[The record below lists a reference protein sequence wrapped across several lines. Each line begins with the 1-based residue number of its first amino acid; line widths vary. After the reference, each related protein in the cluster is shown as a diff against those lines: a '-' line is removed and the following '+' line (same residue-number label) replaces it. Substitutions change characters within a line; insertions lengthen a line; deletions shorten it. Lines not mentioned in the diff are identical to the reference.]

1 LVVEAILEARTESAM
16 PVADDDTLLPFSL
29 PNLCKKKITAAFDG
43 GLISSDGGVLLLAA
57 ADKRLGLIDTLA
69 AIMPDHRD
77 PDLITHSMA
86 DILRARVF
94 AIACGYPD
102 ADDLDDL
109 RRDPAFKLACGRL
122 PESGDHLASQPTMSR
137 WENAP
142 DPRTLIRMTRAMVDL
157 WCKSYRRAPK
167 AITLDI
173 DDTADTVHGHQQL
186 SLFNAHYDERCFLP
200 IHVYDADTGHC
211 VLTILRP
218 GKTPDGKEVSAHL
231 RRLVLRIRLHW
242 PNTRITI
249 RGDSHYGR
257 REAMDWCE
265 KHAVDYIFGLSTNA
279 VLAAQV
285 FAKTDEVCVRRAI
298 GDLDVVRDYTEA
310 RYGAKSWSHP
320 RRVVARIEATRKGLD
335 VRYGVTNITY
345 GTAEWLYDSLYCARG
360 QAENL
365 IKRHK
370 SQLASDRTSCRSPLA
385 NQMRL
390 ILHTAA
396 YWLIL
401 TVREAIPRPQPLA
414 SGEFSTIRLRLL
426 KVAVRIKETASR
438 IKLAFAANCPDAAL
452 FRGLIGALIQRPT

>member
-1 LVVEAILEARTESAM
+1 M
-16 PVADDDTLLPFSL
+16 PTATDDTLLPFSL
-29 PNLCKKKITAAFDG
+29 PSICRKKVTAAFDG
-43 GLISSDGGVLLLAA
+43 GRISSDGGVVLLAG
-57 ADKRLGLIDTLA
+57 ADKRLGLIDTVA

-77 PDLITHSMA
+77 QGLITHTMS

-122 PESGDHLASQPTMSR
+122 PETGDDLHSQPTMSR

-142 DPRTLIRMTRAMVDL
+142 DQRTLIRMARALVDL
-157 WCKSYRRAPK
+157 WCKSYRRPPK

-186 SLFNAHYDERCFLP
+186 SLFNAHYDEQCFLP
-200 IHVYDADTGHC
+200 IHVYDAATGHC
-211 VLTILRP
+211 VVTILRP
-218 GKTPDGKEVSAHL
+218 GKTPDGKEVRAHL
-231 RRLVLRIRLHW
+231 RRLVRRIRLHW
-242 PNTRITI
+242 PHTVITI
-249 RGDSHYGR
+249 RGDGHYGR
-257 REAMDWCE
+257 RQAMEWCE
-265 KHAVDYIFGLSTNA
+265 KNGIQYVFGLSKNPA
-279 VLAAQV
+279 LDAQV
-285 FAKTDEVCVRRAI
+285 YAKADEVRTRRAK
-298 GDLDVVRDYTEA
+298 GKPDVVRDYTETSYA
-310 RYGAKSWSHP
+310 AKSWPHP
-320 RRVVARIEATRKGLD
+320 RRVVARFEATPKGFD
-335 VRYGVTNITY
+335 TRYVVTNITHC
-345 GTAEWLYDSLYCARG
+345 GARWIYDSIYCARG

-396 YWLIL
+396 YWLMRE
-401 TVREAIPRPQPLA
+401 VRDAIPRPQPLA

-426 KVAVRIKETASR
+426 KIAVRIKETASR
-438 IKLAFAANCPDAAL
+438 VRLAFASNCPDAAL
-452 FRGLIGALIQRPT
+452 FRGLVGTLILHPT

>member
-1 LVVEAILEARTESAM
+1 M
-16 PVADDDTLLPFSL
+16 PIAPDDPLLPFSL
-29 PNLCKKKITAAFDG
+29 PSICQKKVTAAFDG
-43 GLISSDGGVLLLAA
+43 GRISSDGGVLLLAG
-57 ADKRLGLIDTLA
+57 ADRRLGLIDTLA
-69 AIMPDHRD
+69 AIIPDHRD
-77 PDLITHSMA
+77 PAQIIHSMP
-86 DILRARVF
+86 DILRARIF

-109 RRDPAFKLACGRL
+109 RKDPAFKLACGRL
-122 PESGDHLASQPTMSR
+122 PESGDDLASQPTMSR

-142 DPRTLIRMTRAMVDL
+142 DLRTLIRMTHAMVDL
-157 WCKSYRRAPK
+157 WCNSYRRPPK

-186 SLFNAHYDERCFLP
+186 SLFNAYHDERCFMP
-200 IHVYDADTGHC
+200 IHVYDADSGHC

-218 GKTPDGKEVSAHL
+218 GKTPDGKEVRAHL
-231 RRLVLRIRLHW
+231 RRLVRRIRRHW
-242 PNTRITI
+242 PKTVITI

-257 REAMDWCE
+257 WEAMEWCE
-265 KHAVDYIFGLSTNA
+265 QNAVQYVFGLAQNTVLGTLVQASADA
-279 VLAAQV
+279 VSARW
-285 FAKTDEVCVRRAI
+285 EAI
-298 GDLDVVRDYTEA
+298 GVAVVRDYTETLYA
-310 RYGAKSWSHP
+310 AQSWSCP
-320 RRVVARIEATRKGLD
+320 RRVVARIEATYQGLD
-335 VRYGVTNITY
+335 TRYVVTNIAHC
-345 GTAEWLYDSLYCARG
+345 GPQWLYDSLYCARG

-396 YWLIL
+396 YWLML
-401 TVREAIPRPQPLA
+401 AVRSAIPGPQSLA

-438 IKLAFAANCPDAAL
+438 VRLAFAANCPDAAL
-452 FRGLIGALIQRPT
+452 FRGLVGTLIPRPT